1 MASSDYYIQD
11 NADIETQKSEAAKSL
26 YQAGDYTGALKL
38 YLDMLNT
45 NYSYKLCYE
54 IGRCYYKLEDMTNA
68 ESYFTSSISLEEYKN
83 PSYLYLG
90 NIFYR
95 KQDIN
100 KAIEYWITSYSY
112 KPDDESVCLNLATS
126 YFSRDM
132 KFYAVYFYE
141 KYLKYA
147 KDKNSAH
154 YKEIKKSLED
164 FSEIGNS
171 FYKKALRAVNMNDNE
186 TAIQAL
192 DYAVKNFPVN
202 FDINNL
208 LGKLYYNEKQ
218 YSHALKYLEQAFC
231 VDSKSID
238 ILKMLSSVM
247 IHIGDITGAYC
258 CLKRMLPLVISRQK
272 DYYDIIRTTR
282 EFESKFSEN
291 RTDKHLELAQQYY
304 SENNYH
310 LALFE
315 YENCVILDNTLAEVY
330 DDIIQKIKL
339 FLNPEEK
346 IIKSCFEKGALYYS
360 EGDYRRSNK
369 YFTKIM
375 TLSNESAP
383 EFKLAKSRLTNV

>member
-147 KDKNSAH
+147 KDKNSDH

>member
-132 KFYAVYFYE
+132 KFYSVYFYE

-147 KDKNSAH
+147 KDKNSDH

-171 FYKKALRAVNMNDNE
+171 FYKKALRAVNMNDNQ

-272 DYYDIIRTTR
+272 DYYDIIRTTQ